1 LDDMIRKDRLRA
13 IQNANMNSSK
23 IKVGGNTYYICG
35 TNNNAGRRPT
45 TADTDTVTT
54 NNNDY
59 DAIDNP
65 ASLGPLG
72 RGAAACGMARNK
84 LIRQEIDERL

>member
-23 IKVGGNTYYICG
+23 IKVGGNTYYISG

-45 TADTDTVTT
+45 TADTAT

-59 DAIDNP
+59 DAIDNL

-72 RGAAACGMARNK
+72 REAAACGMARNK

>member
-1 LDDMIRKDRLRA
+1 MIRKDRLRA

-23 IKVGGNTYYICG
+23 IKVGGNTYYISG

-45 TADTDTVTT
+45 TADTATTT

-59 DAIDNP
+59 DAIDNL
-65 ASLGPLG
+65 ASLDPLG
-72 RGAAACGMARNK
+72 RGAAARGMARNK
-84 LIRQEIDERL
+84 LIRQEIDERR

>member
-1 LDDMIRKDRLRA
+1 MIRKDRLRA

-23 IKVGGNTYYICG
+23 IKVGGKTYYISG

-45 TADTDTVTT
+45 TADTATTT

-59 DAIDNP
+59 DTIDNL
-65 ASLGPLG
+65 ASLRPLG
-72 RGAAACGMARNK
+72 REAAACGMARNK